1 MSLYSLDK
9 KERIDFFEQASC
21 PICSFSVENLSI
33 SNFSFNSH
41 HGACPDCH
49 GLGSYTTFREEDIVN
64 PRLSL
69 AEGAIL
75 PWSAHPY
82 YIAVLEAVCTKHGI
96 DINAM
101 YGDLSKKDREKILYG
116 VP

>member
-1 MSLYSLDK
+1 MSLYSLDRK
-9 KERIDFFEQASC
+9 QKIDFSEQSSC
-21 PICSFSVENLSI
+21 PLCGFFIENLSI

-49 GLGSYTTFREEDIVN
+49 GIGSYTTFREEDIVN

-69 AEGAIL
+69 AEGALL

-82 YIAVLEAVCTKHGI
+82 YTAVVDAVAEKYN
-96 DINAM
+96 INMNSAF
-101 YGDLSKKDREKILYG
+101 
-116 VP
+116 